1 MVTWIAATL
10 MLSLSA
16 TVPLAEDPAFQDGM
30 KLFDQL
36 EFEQAAFRFE
46 QAALDS
52 EREPAERAQAFL
64 WLGISYANAGRF
76 ELAKPALEKAFFADE
91 NVVVPPDQSPTVL
104 ELVEE
109 AKASAAARRAQVKQP
124 PPPANKPAPETG
136 PPVLL
141 LAGGGL
147 AVLGAASLATSVVLG
162 VLTAQSLAVANDKD
176 QFFEDA
182 KAAQDSANGFVAGA
196 IVTGVLGVLL
206 GAGGGAL
213 IAVSLME

>member
-1 MVTWIAATL
+1 MVTWIAATV

-52 EREPAERAQAFL
+52 EREPGERAQAFL

-76 ELAKPALEKAFFADE
+76 ELAKPALEKAFFTDE

-147 AVLGAASLATSVVLG
+147 AVLGVASLTTSVVLG
-162 VLTAQSLAVANDKD
+162 VLTGQSLAVANDKD

-196 IVTGVLGVLL
+196 IVTGVLGVVL